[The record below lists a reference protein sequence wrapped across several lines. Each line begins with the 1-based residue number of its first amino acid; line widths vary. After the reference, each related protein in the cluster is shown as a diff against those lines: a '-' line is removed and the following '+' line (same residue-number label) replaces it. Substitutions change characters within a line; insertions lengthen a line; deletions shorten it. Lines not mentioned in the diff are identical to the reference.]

1 MICMENMSY
10 CRELHEFKIQLKKVI
25 IPFEKFF
32 RENEKNIKSTTI
44 IEEPSKIEV

>member
-1 MICMENMSY
+1 MENMSY
-10 CRELHEFKIQLKKVI
+10 CRELHEFKTLLRKVI

-32 RENEKNIKSTTI
+32 RENEKNFKSTTI